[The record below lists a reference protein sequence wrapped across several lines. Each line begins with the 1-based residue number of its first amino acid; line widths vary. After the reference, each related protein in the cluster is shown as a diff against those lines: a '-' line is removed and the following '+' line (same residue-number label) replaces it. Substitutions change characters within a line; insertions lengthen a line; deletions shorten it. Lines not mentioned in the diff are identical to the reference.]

1 MADQVNVRK
10 VFESLARIIGR
21 RYNVK
26 ITVIEVKKKEETQ
39 EKTA

>member
-1 MADQVNVRK
+1 MADQVDVRK
-10 VFESLARIIGR
+10 AYEALARIIGK

-26 ITVIEVKKKEETQ
+26 ITVTEIKKKEEAQ